1 MRSAIYFETP
11 SSLFQVSFKSLSCL
25 FQVSFM
31 SLSERDLKESFDV
44 PEVIE
49 KKACKSSV
57 YDIYNS
63 SADDSPFFLRASS
76 NLAFMVGLLRVSFLI
91 VSPSSLSLAKRK
103 RFSLPNNASLIF
115 CKC

>member
-11 SSLFQVSFKSLSCL
+11 SSL

-49 KKACKSSV
+49 KKACKS
-57 YDIYNS
+57 
-63 SADDSPFFLRASS
+63 
-76 NLAFMVGLLRVSFLI
+76 
-91 VSPSSLSLAKRK
+91 
-103 RFSLPNNASLIF
+103 
-115 CKC
+115 